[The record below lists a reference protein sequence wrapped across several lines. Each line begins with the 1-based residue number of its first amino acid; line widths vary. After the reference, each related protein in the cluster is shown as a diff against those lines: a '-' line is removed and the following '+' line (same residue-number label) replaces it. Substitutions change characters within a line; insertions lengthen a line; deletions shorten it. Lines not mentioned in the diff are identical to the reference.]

1 MYTILDFETTGLD
14 YREEQVI
21 EIGAVKLDK
30 YLKPVSQ
37 INVLV
42 KLDEGRVLK
51 EFITNLT
58 GITAEDLESSSLDEF
73 TALSMLEAFIG
84 DDIVVAQFASF
95 DLSYLS
101 KVMTPERFICTRSV
115 SRILDNDKKAGLKDL
130 VPRYGATLDNHHRAI
145 ADVEATVEVFKGM
158 MGRLLLEG
166 YHMEEVLNV
175 MVDSKERPLSYVPTN
190 TKKITLG
197 VN

>member
-1 MYTILDFETTGLD
+1 MYTILDFETTGLS
-14 YREEQVI
+14 YKKEQVI

-30 YLKPVSQ
+30 YLKPVSSF
-37 INVLV
+37 NVLV
-42 KLDEGRVLK
+42 KLDEGRELP

-58 GITAEDLESSSLDEF
+58 GITEEDLQTSKLDEF

-95 DLSYLS
+95 DLSFLA
-101 KVMTPERFICTRSV
+101 KVMTPSRFICTRSV
-115 SRILDNDKKAGLKDL
+115 SRILDQDKKAGLKDL
-130 VPRYGATLDNHHRAI
+130 VPRYGATLDNHHRAL
-145 ADVEATVEVFKGM
+145 ADVEATSEIFKSQM
-158 MGRLLLEG
+158 ARLLLEG

-175 MVDSKERPLSYVPTN
+175 MVDSKDRPLSYVPTN

-197 VN
+197 A

>member
-1 MYTILDFETTGLD
+1 MYTVLDFETTGLN
-14 YREEQVI
+14 YQEEQVI
-21 EIGAVKLDK
+21 EIGATKLDK

-37 INVLV
+37 LNLLV
-42 KLDEGRVLK
+42 KLDEGRELP

-58 GITAEDLESSSLDEF
+58 GITAEDLENAPVEEY

-101 KVMTPERFICTRSV
+101 KVMKPERFICTRSV
-115 SRILDNDKKAGLKDL
+115 SRILDNKKKAGLKDL
-130 VPRYGATLDNHHRAI
+130 VPRYGATLDNHHRAL

-158 MGRLLLEG
+158 MGRLFLEG

-175 MVDSKERPLSYVPTN
+175 MVDSKERPLKYVPTN